1 MGQVGNIIASL
12 LSIYLIILIGR
23 LVFDFVQIFARDWR
37 PSGLV
42 LVLVEG
48 IYTVTEPPLKVIRRV
63 VPPVRLGQVSLDLG
77 FLILLIGIQILI
89 GVFRGL
95 SMQG

>member
-1 MGQVGNIIASL
+1 MSQVGNIIASL

-42 LVLVEG
+42 LVIVEG

>member
-1 MGQVGNIIASL
+1 VSQIGNVIASI

-37 PSGLV
+37 PSGFILV
-42 LVLVEG
+42 VVEG
-48 IYTVTEPPLKVIRRV
+48 IYTVTEPPLRLIRKV
-63 VPPVRLGQVSLDLG
+63 VPPVRIGQVSLDLG

-95 SMQG
+95 SVQS

>member
-1 MGQVGNIIASL
+1 MSQVGNIIASL

>member
-1 MGQVGNIIASL
+1 VSQVGNIIASL

>member
-1 MGQVGNIIASL
+1 VGQVGNIIASL